1 MVEKNMID
9 KIAAKLNADPS
20 KANWER
26 FWKLLP
32 KSKAKYYKVFY
43 PKKLESKKELAYA
56 YAIIYD
62 ANYKQMF
69 RIPIFIKE
77 DNDIEGAT
85 IYLKGLLN
93 TNKDYKEWIS

>member
-1 MVEKNMID
+1 MSP
-9 KIAAKLNADPS
+9 ASYSA
-20 KANWER
+20 
-26 FWKLLP
+26 FLLP
-32 KSKAKYYKVFY
+32 FSFVSESKAKYYKVFY

-77 DNDIEGAT
+77 GNDIEGAT
-85 IYLKGLLN
+85 IYFKSLLN